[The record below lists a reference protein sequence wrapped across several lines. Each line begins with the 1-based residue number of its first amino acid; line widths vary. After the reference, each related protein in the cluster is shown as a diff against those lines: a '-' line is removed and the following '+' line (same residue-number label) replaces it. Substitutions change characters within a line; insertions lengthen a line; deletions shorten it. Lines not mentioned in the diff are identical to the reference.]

1 MDKLDQITLV
11 IPTYRRHP
19 FLTRLAHFYRE
30 YPIQLIIVDGTEEN
44 PWAEANQAAPN
55 FRYFHL
61 PGESIL
67 KRLNLAMQKAKTPFC
82 AWLGDD
88 EFQLPSGLV
97 HSANILANKPSVVT
111 AIGSCVG
118 FNMTKHGA
126 SGGIFYGYKPKEFSD
141 NLSQRIEDFF
151 LHYSPTMSYALWRSE
166 QLKEATRLATSMEW
180 ESSNLVE
187 WIQAFCGLC
196 QGNHVIHGQVQ
207 WLRSDE
213 NPPQQAQLKRSV
225 EICQWWRES
234 RFENERHALIN
245 QLEQFL
251 QVTVPC
257 DNKHFISAL
266 IKMAFEFTLFGENQN
281 KNLQLLDLKPS
292 KNYNRNYSQPL
303 SKALKA
309 AHPNP
314 PSEGEIAKIIQSVG
328 IPYEQPLLLDV
339 PKSVR

>member
-1 MDKLDQITLV
+1 MEKLKQITLV
-11 IPTYRRHP
+11 IPTYRRRP
-19 FLTRLAHFYRE
+19 SLARLAYFYRE
-30 YPIQLIIVDGTEEN
+30 YPIQLIIVDGTEGH
-44 PWAEANQAAPN
+44 PWAEANQTAPN
-55 FRYFHL
+55 LRYFHL

-67 KRLNLAMQKAKTPFC
+67 KRLNLAMQRVKTPFC

-97 HSANILANKPSVVT
+97 HSANILTNNPSVVA

-126 SGGIFYGYKPKEFSD
+126 SGGIVYGYKPKEFSD
-141 NLSQRIEDFF
+141 HLSQRIEDFF

-213 NPPQQAQLKRSV
+213 NPPQQAQLQRSV
-225 EICQWWRES
+225 EISQWWRES
-234 RFENERHALIN
+234 RFEYERHELIN
-245 QLEQFL
+245 QLEHFL
-251 QVTVPC
+251 QAAVPC
-257 DNKHFISAL
+257 GSKHFASAL
-266 IKMAFEFTLFGENQN
+266 IKTAFEFTLFGESQN
-281 KNLQLLDLKPS
+281 ANLQLLGLRPS
-292 KNYNRNYSQPL
+292 KNYKRNYSQPL
-303 SKALKA
+303 TKVLKDS
-309 AHPNP
+309 HPKP
-314 PSEGEIAKIIQSVG
+314 PSDGEIAKIIQSIS
-328 IPYEQPLLLDV
+328 IPYEQTV
-339 PKSVR
+339 TR